1 MVVRKKDL
9 QVDAVFSIEVPEYGY
24 ILAQLREDCC
34 MDFFDN
40 LREDNSWEGEDLST
54 APILFTIVV
63 AAHRLL
69 KLFSM
74 QVINI
79 VKINDRP
86 QPSMSLAF
94 SSEVRPSTGLP
105 GLRLEKHGKIYDPNN
120 VDVIVPLLDAEKH
133 RDILYS
139 FEYHGMVGKP
149 DVLLERVSNFYKTG
163 INWDKQKEI
172 LYPELPL
179 PPKGYVKI
187 TSDTLVEV

>member
-9 QVDAVFSIEVPEYGY
+9 QVNAVFSIEVPEYGY

-179 PPKGYVKI
+179 PPKGYVRI

>member
-9 QVDAVFSIEVPEYGY
+9 QVDTVFSIEVPEYGY

-139 FEYHGMVGKP
+139 FECHGVVGKS

-163 INWDKQKEI
+163 VNWDKQKEI

>member
-9 QVDAVFSIEVPEYGY
+9 QVDTVFSIEVPEYGY
-24 ILAQLREDCC
+24 ILAQLRDDHC
-34 MDFFDN
+34 MDVFDN
-40 LREDNSWEGEDLST
+40 LRKNNSWEGEDLSA

-74 QVINI
+74 QVTNI
-79 VKINDRP
+79 VKVNDRP

-94 SSEVRPSTGLP
+94 SLEVRPSTGLP
-105 GLRLEKHGKIYDPNN
+105 SLRLEKHDKIYDPNN
-120 VDVIVPLLDAEKH
+120 VDIIVPLLSAEKH

-139 FEYHGMVGKP
+139 FEHHGMVGKP
-149 DVLLERVSNFYKTG
+149 DILLERISNYYKTG
-163 INWDKQKEI
+163 INWDKQKTI

-179 PPKGYVKI
+179 PPKGCIKV
-187 TSDTLVEV
+187 TSDNLVGV